1 MTIKAASTLYNVSP
15 QAIYQRLKAKGYDI
29 KQLKTKG
36 GELTAEGEK
45 VLDELF
51 DRTVV
56 TGDSDPQVDKA
67 EKGNQSTIKDQDR
80 ESAILLQVESLKSEV
95 ESLKKQVE
103 SLKEERDFLRRAL
116 DQSQQ
121 LHAMTMRMLPPA
133 PVEKKG
139 WFARMFSR
147 SNTAIQEQQSAEDK
161 PV

>member
-1 MTIKAASTLYNVSP
+1 MTIKAAATLYNVSP

-29 KQLKTKG
+29 KKLKMKS

-45 VLDELF
+45 ILDELF

-56 TGDSDPQVDKA
+56 TGETNPQVDKA
-67 EKGNQSTIKDQDR
+67 EQGNQSTIKEQDK

-95 ESLKKQVE
+95 ESLKKQIE

-139 WFARMFSR
+139 MFSR
-147 SNTAIQEQQSAEDK
+147 LFGKSKKEEATVQPSQSE
-161 PV
+161 